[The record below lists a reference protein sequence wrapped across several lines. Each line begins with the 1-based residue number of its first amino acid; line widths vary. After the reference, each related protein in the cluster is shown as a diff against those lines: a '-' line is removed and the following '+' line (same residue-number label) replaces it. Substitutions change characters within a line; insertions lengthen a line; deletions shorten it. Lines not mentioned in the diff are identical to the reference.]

1 MSAPAQLDTPREAA
15 AWLHARVRGALST
28 DSRAVGVGDGFIAWP
43 GAATDG
49 RRFVGDERA
58 EQFGERNADPD
69 ELLVRV
75 KPTRYVGAW
84 GVSD

>member
-49 RRFVGDERA
+49 RRFVGDA
-58 EQFGERNADPD
+58 LAQ
-69 ELLVRV
+69 
-75 KPTRYVGAW
+75 GASA
-84 GVSD
+84 V